1 MQHDPLLR
9 LVEAVDGADGHARR
23 VGAMHAGDRYRALAG
38 NAVVDRDDAA
48 AIHTPWYL
56 VLLLARG
63 DAGVALDA
71 TLGIAQEFHSGH
83 VEFLRFTP

>member
-1 MQHDPLLR
+1 MIATRIALTIVSVATL
-9 LVEAVDGADGHARR
+9 
-23 VGAMHAGDRYRALAG
+23 ALAG

-48 AIHTPWYL
+48 AIHTPWNL